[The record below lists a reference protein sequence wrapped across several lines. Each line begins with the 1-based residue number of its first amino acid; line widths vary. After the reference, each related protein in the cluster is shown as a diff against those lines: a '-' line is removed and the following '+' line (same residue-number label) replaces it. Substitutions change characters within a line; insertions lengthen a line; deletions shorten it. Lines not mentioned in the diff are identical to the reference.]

1 LASVT
6 KICHYSTIRRGG
18 VIKKSFMRKEGKTE
32 RKAIIDCHP
41 VIDSL
46 WHKTLFFSLTI
57 RPIFHGDLV
66 GAAGRRDRQAG
77 EREKRF

>member
-1 LASVT
+1 MPLFYNEKRWSH
-6 KICHYSTIRRGG
+6 KEIIHE
-18 VIKKSFMRKEGKTE
+18 EGKTE
-32 RKAIIDCHP
+32 RKAIIDCRR